1 MAYVIDLTRSGD
13 AESSPGGLTS
23 RHMILVRNRNG
34 TLYFL
39 AREGVDALDALRK
52 SYPGR
57 PLAVLERGEGLS
69 ILRVGDPKP
78 AAEGGADEGLAIVNL
93 VLPPAPVAFSFR
105 G

>member
-1 MAYVIDLTRSGD
+1 
-13 AESSPGGLTS
+13 
-23 RHMILVRNRNG
+23 MILVRNRNG

-39 AREGVDALDALRK
+39 AREGVDALGALRK

-57 PLAVLERGEGLS
+57 PLAVVKKGEGLS

-78 AAEGGADEGLAIVNL
+78 AAEGEAGEGLAIVNL

>member
-1 MAYVIDLTRSGD
+1 
-13 AESSPGGLTS
+13 
-23 RHMILVRNRNG
+23 MILVRNRNG

-39 AREGVDALDALRK
+39 TRDGAEALDALRK

-57 PLAVLERGEGLS
+57 PLALVKQADGLA

-78 AAEGGADEGLAIVNL
+78 KPGGQGGEELSIVNL

>member
-1 MAYVIDLTRSGD
+1 
-13 AESSPGGLTS
+13 
-23 RHMILVRNRNG
+23 MILVRNRNG

-52 SYPGR
+52 AYPGR
-57 PLAVLERGEGLS
+57 SLAVLKNGDGLS

-78 AAEGGADEGLAIVNL
+78 TAVGEAGEALAIVNL